1 MKNEIYPG
9 PSTNRR
15 FALCPNTV
23 LAGDAVLVGIEPA
36 IALNDYSAA
45 TGGTVFVFSGSFT
58 LTVIGATVV
67 SPQTPA
73 ALKPGA
79 KVYVTGSLDSTTNVT
94 TTLVISGATGGT
106 EFGVIDPSYTGGVSS
121 GATDTS
127 AIVRLKG
134 SE

>member
-1 MKNEIYPG
+1 MKNEVYPG
-9 PSTNRR
+9 PPTNRR
-15 FALCPNTV
+15 FALCPTTV
-23 LAGDAVLVGIEPA
+23 LAGDPVLVGSEPA
-36 IALNDYSAA
+36 VALNAYSSA

-73 ALKPGA
+73 ALAPGA
-79 KVYVTGSLDSTTNVT
+79 KVYASGTLDSPTNVT
-94 TTLVISGATGGT
+94 TGLTLSGATGDT
-106 EFGVIDPSYTGGVSS
+106 EFGIIDPSYTAGVTS

-127 AIVRLKG
+127 ALVRLKG